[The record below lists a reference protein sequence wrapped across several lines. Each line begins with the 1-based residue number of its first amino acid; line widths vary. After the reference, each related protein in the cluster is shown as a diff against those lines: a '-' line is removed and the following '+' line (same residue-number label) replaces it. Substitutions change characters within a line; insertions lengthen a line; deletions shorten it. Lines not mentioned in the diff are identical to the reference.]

1 MSITMP
7 GGTIVTANEIK
18 RIARMCHAANRN
30 WCREHGDFSQPRWHE
45 APEWQ
50 QRSVIDG
57 VKFHL
62 TNPDANDSASHD
74 NWMAEKLR
82 EGWTYGEVKDL
93 DAKTHPC
100 MVPFDQLPREQQI
113 KDRLFR
119 AIVHAIT

>member
-1 MSITMP
+1 MADI
-7 GGTIVTANEIK
+7 E

-30 WCREHGDFSQPRWHE
+30 WCRECGDFSQPRWHE

-50 QRSVIDG
+50 RKSAIDG

-62 TNPDANDSASHD
+62 DNPDANASATHD
-74 NWMAEKLR
+74 NWVAEKLR
-82 EGWTYGEVKDL
+82 EGWAYGEMKDA

-100 MVPFDQLPREQQI
+100 MVPFDQLPPEQQA

-119 AIVHAIT
+119 AIVHALAF